1 MLKYLKIIVEICE
14 SVGIRIDFQ
23 TITKNIT
30 ETVRLKCIFKM
41 KQHYLA
47 VIWKWLINSEIE

>member
-1 MLKYLKIIVEICE
+1 MLKDLKIIVEICG
-14 SVGIRIDFQ
+14 SIGIRIDFQ
-23 TITKNIT
+23 TITKNVT

-47 VIWKWLINSEIE
+47 MIWKWLINSKIE